1 MEPLGDPLGSTDWV
15 LRDGYHA
22 NGLPVIEPLQLRL
35 WADVIGLANLGWDNS
50 LPSRSHGRP
59 HEHHLAGSLQDF
71 FHKCKMLSRSPKI
84 AIPWRSAF
92 LLYSLYGL
100 RGGRRRR
107 EHQRIL
113 Q

>member
-71 FHKCKMLSRSPKI
+71 SHKCKMLSRSPIDKSHDFVVT
-84 AIPWRSAF
+84 PVTN
-92 LLYSLYGL
+92 
-100 RGGRRRR
+100 
-107 EHQRIL
+107 RINHHMRAL
-113 Q
+113 